1 MQCVILAAG
10 LGKRMRPLT
19 DDRPKPL
26 VLVCG
31 KPLLAH
37 IIDALPPSV
46 DEVILVVGYR
56 GEMIRAVFGDAYG
69 GRRLRYVTQQNP
81 SGGTAEALFCARS
94 YITGKF
100 LVMYGD
106 DIHGAEALA
115 QVSVADHGMLAARS
129 DTPERFGVLIL
140 NENGTLKAI
149 IENPKDPPSN
159 LVNIGGFVLTP
170 EIFDFYPAL
179 SEKGEYFLT
188 DSVTAYATKHPLR
201 VVEQDAWIPIGRPE
215 DVAKAEAILCP
226 KD

>member
-1 MQCVILAAG
+1 
-10 LGKRMRPLT
+10 MRPLT

-37 IIDALPPSV
+37 IIDALPPVV

-56 GEMIRAVFGDAYG
+56 GEMIQEAFGDTYG
-69 GRRLRYVTQQNP
+69 GRRLRYVTQENP
-81 SGGTAEALFCARS
+81 SGGTAEALFCTRPL
-94 YITGKF
+94 ITGKF

-106 DIHGAEALA
+106 DVHGARALA
-115 QVSVADHGMLAARS
+115 EVSAQEHGMLAAHS

-140 NENGTLKAI
+140 NEDGTLKSI
-149 IENPKDPPSN
+149 IENPKEPPSN
-159 LVNIGGFVLTP
+159 LVNIGGFVLSP
-170 EIFDFYPAL
+170 LIFDFFPPL

-188 DSVTAYATKHPLR
+188 DSVTAYAAKYPLR
-201 VVEQDAWIPIGRPE
+201 IVRQDTWIPIGRPE
-215 DVAKAEAILCP
+215 DIPKGEAILCP